1 MWSTERPHL
10 CVISFYPTLSASFDC
25 CDEFV
30 YTWHRSQRA
39 LKETLESLPPNQSV
53 SPFTC
58 WSICVLICL
67 RPGSPRW
74 TVINVEDER
83 GSPVLF
89 SLLLHALAFKCI
101 CTLNDEAIKSNS
113 HAKFEQLL
121 QVFRDFWSADSACVC
136 CGLLSINMA
145 IRRVHLSFK
154 SGGGSVTFGPLWP
167 DYTFHLKAQRTK
179 PAMWGSQTDLLLTEE
194 LHNTAKIC
202 TCIYT
207 KESMYEAGHSSVG
220 WPPA

>member
-89 SLLLHALAFKCI
+89 SLLLHALVFKCI
-101 CTLNDEAIKSNS
+101 CTLNDGGHKIQLTCKIWTVASSVSWLPGVQTVLVCVAVCYLLIWLLDEFIYISSLVAVQS
-113 HAKFEQLL
+113 HL
-121 QVFRDFWSADSACVC
+121 VH
-136 CGLLSINMA
+136 CGLTTLS
-145 IRRVHLSFK
+145 
-154 SGGGSVTFGPLWP
+154 T
-167 DYTFHLKAQRTK
+167 
-179 PAMWGSQTDLLLTEE
+179 
-194 LHNTAKIC
+194 
-202 TCIYT
+202 
-207 KESMYEAGHSSVG
+207 
-220 WPPA
+220 